1 MASNGSG
8 THHPKDTKILV
19 ASEWIDFRDNIFS
32 KCITVLDQALA
43 AARYLKRDTHFCC
56 KWWMCYCAQLITR
69 SFSSTLHSSVQY
81 WEGCKQIIPIGRE
94 DDDEPS
100 AHCAELKWCI
110 HFHCVRIW
118 LIVFHSLLRGLTI
131 DSIVQNFVFFCQ
143 RHKLENLKHMLTWG
157 ICFKM

>member
-1 MASNGSG
+1 MGYRSSF
-8 THHPKDTKILV
+8 DTRICGLAEGDTNSCSKWLN
-19 ASEWIDFRDNIFS
+19 WDNIFS
-32 KCITVLDQALA
+32 KCITVLHQALA

-69 SFSSTLHSSVQY
+69 SFSSTLHSSVLY

-131 DSIVQNFVFFCQ
+131 DSIVQNFFFS
-143 RHKLENLKHMLTWG
+143 RGTNLK
-157 ICFKM
+157 I